1 MPFSLNYRSE
11 EEVASFMIL
20 RDISPRGFEFIKKNM
35 VTFTLNFQGWTIKW
49 LILKYWEIVK
59 NLVT

>member
-35 VTFTLNFQGWTIKW
+35 VTFTLNFQGWTIK
-49 LILKYWEIVK
+49 
-59 NLVT
+59 